1 MSAPDPKRTP
11 YVNQWTSLG
20 KLVPTEFSPML
31 GLSQM
36 AFPANGPAEGV
47 KNPPKWDSGLF
58 HAYRQDGDEERE
70 GPHGPFGVV
79 Y

>member
-1 MSAPDPKRTP
+1 
-11 YVNQWTSLG
+11 
-20 KLVPTEFSPML
+20 ML